1 MEQNLNQYK
10 IFFTVAELGNISHAA
25 EKLYISQPAI
35 SKAISKL
42 EDGLNTTL
50 FTRNP
55 RGVVLTSEG
64 KILFEY
70 LKTAF
75 EAIGIG
81 VEKIKKINEL
91 GIGHLKIGASA
102 TLCKYILIPY
112 LKGFIE
118 KYPHIKIS
126 IECQSTYHTLKL
138 LENNKIDIALV
149 VKSENEKNIEF
160 YPIGEF
166 EDIFVATDTYL
177 ENLHL
182 RENNPQQTAKEVE
195 LELFKNANIMLLDE
209 ENVTRL
215 YVDNYLNRNNIE
227 VKHVLEV
234 NNMDL
239 LIDFAKIGL
248 GVACVIKEF
257 VIQDLKSGIIKEIPL
272 ANQLEKRT
280 VGFAYNKSILPTNSV
295 QSFIDFYRN
304 SKWLLF
310 DNYIIVYLG
319 QIFCCFKDW
328 KVLFCMI

>member
-1 MEQNLNQYK
+1 MDQNLNQYK
-10 IFFTVAELGNISHAA
+10 IFYTVAECGNISHAA

-42 EDGLNTTL
+42 EDGLKTTL
-50 FTRNP
+50 FVRNP
-55 RGVVLTSEG
+55 RGVILTSEG
-64 KILFEY
+64 KVLFSH

-75 EAIGIG
+75 EAINSGE
-81 VEKIKKINEL
+81 EKIKKINEL
-91 GIGHLKIGASA
+91 GIGHIKIGASA

-138 LENNKIDIALV
+138 LESNKIDIALAV
-149 VKSENEKNIEF
+149 MPESPKNLEF
-160 YPIGEF
+160 YPISEF
-166 EDIFVATDTYL
+166 EDIFVATETYL
-177 ENLHL
+177 ENLHI
-182 RENNPQQTAKEVE
+182 RENNFQKTPKEVE
-195 LELFKNANIMLLDE
+195 LELFKNANLMLLDE

-215 YVDNYLNRNNIE
+215 YIDSYLNRNNIE

-257 VIQDLKSGIIKEIPL
+257 VFQDLKSGLIKEISLENP
-272 ANQLEKRT
+272 LEKRT
-280 VGFAYNKSILPTNSV
+280 VGFAYSKSVTPSNSV
-295 QSFIDFYRN
+295 QNFIDFY
-304 SKWLLF
+304 
-310 DNYIIVYLG
+310 
-319 QIFCCFKDW
+319 
-328 KVLFCMI
+328 MA